1 MARHI
6 IEALNIPPIPAKEL
20 RQWRTYC
27 LGDDRSIWF
36 YDGDPST
43 FQEVPTAQLSDAI
56 ATMWTNSEP
65 QLGTYDALY
74 AGCDDGTIW
83 FTDAAQPGV
92 WTRLGQI
99 PQ

>member
-6 IEALNIPPIPAKEL
+6 IEAINIPPIPAKEL
-20 RQWRTYC
+20 RSWRTYC

-36 YDGDPST
+36 YDGNPNN
-43 FQEVPTAQLSDAI
+43 FQEVPTSALSDAL

-65 QLGTYDALY
+65 QLGNYDALY
-74 AGCDDGTIW
+74 VGCDDGTIW
-83 FTDAAQPGV
+83 FTDAAQPGN
-92 WTRLGQI
+92 WTRLGEI